1 MKMDKMKEVAKHL
14 RGDIR
19 TFKKEAGE
27 DRELIKSLSST
38 NKRRRRRG
46 RYGDSSDSEVSKK
59 LNQDPRGF
67 QGETRSDREL
77 ARKTSDPMRR
87 NYKKEQGNRD
97 EYAEEKEE
105 FAEMQRS
112 PRTREPI
119 TNPRKIDYPDYP
131 EYSGTNMTRQD
142 IEDEEK
148 EAHMKSLSK
157 EKRKEIM
164 SQVIKKNMKKY
175 GSKWTRETE

>member
-1 MKMDKMKEVAKHL
+1 MKEVAKHL

-27 DRELIKSLSST
+27 DRELIKSLRSSPR
-38 NKRRRRRG
+38 KKSRG
-46 RYGDSSDSEVSKK
+46 RYGDRSDSDVSMK
-59 LNQDPRGF
+59 LKEDPRGF
-67 QGETRSDREL
+67 QGETRADREL
-77 ARKTSDPMRR
+77 ARKTSDPKRR
-87 NYKKEQGNRD
+87 NYKKEQGNSD

-119 TNPRKIDYPDYP
+119 TNPRKIAYPGYP

-148 EAHMKSLSK
+148 ESHMKSLSK